1 VALRVNWDRTP
12 VSVHHESK
20 ATLEGLILHL
30 RNKHGVRKR
39 SIVMEDREEES
50 GFLFF
55 LYQACDPRW
64 IANFD
69 LTQVFEEE

>member
-1 VALRVNWDRTP
+1 MALRVNWDRTP

-20 ATLEGLILHL
+20 AILEALILHL
-30 RNKHGVRKR
+30 RNKHAVRKR
-39 SIVMEDREEES
+39 SIVMQDRENES

-64 IANFD
+64 IASFD
-69 LTQVFEEE
+69 LTQEFEEE

>member
-1 VALRVNWDRTP
+1 MALRVNWDRTP

-20 ATLEGLILHL
+20 AALEALILHL
-30 RNKHGVRKR
+30 RNKHAVRKR
-39 SIVMEDREEES
+39 SIVMQDRENES

-64 IANFD
+64 IASFD
-69 LTQVFEEE
+69 LTQEFEEE

>member
-20 ATLEGLILHL
+20 ALLELLILHL
-30 RNKHGVRKR
+30 KNKHGLRKR
-39 SIVMEDREEES
+39 SIVMEDREE
-50 GFLFF
+50 GPGYLFF

-64 IANFD
+64 IAEFIISKIP
-69 LTQVFEEE
+69 EEE

>member
-12 VSVHHESK
+12 VSVHHTRK
-20 ATLEGLILHL
+20 DVLEALILHL
-30 RNKHGVRKR
+30 RNSHGVRRR
-39 SIVMEDREEES
+39 SIVMEDREEGP

-64 IANFD
+64 IAGFNVANF
-69 LTQVFEEE
+69 TEEE